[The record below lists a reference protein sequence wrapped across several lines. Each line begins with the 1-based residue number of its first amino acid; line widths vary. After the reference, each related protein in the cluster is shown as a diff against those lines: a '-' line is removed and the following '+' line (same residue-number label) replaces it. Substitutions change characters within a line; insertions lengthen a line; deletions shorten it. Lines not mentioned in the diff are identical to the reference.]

1 MNHDENE
8 DFLPEL
14 EEVPE
19 SETTEDEKVVKK
31 PLVRNERTHRAE
43 KKKNGFLVG
52 GAAALTLVGLSLG
65 SYYAYDWYSNKD
77 NVAVPEAT
85 AFLAYG
91 SEMTDEALCED
102 FVKTD
107 LQCVVNWTTDE
118 NADRGNLLKQSVAV
132 GEEVAPGT
140 KVTLTYSQGPASSE
154 FPNLTG
160 QEVSESEEVLYE
172 MGITVSEVK
181 KVEGDGIPAGRI
193 VSTSIDPG
201 AKVENGTEVIINV
214 SDGAL
219 EVPDWKG
226 KSRDFVEVDAQNYGL
241 TVYFVEETSDEAPG
255 IVLSQDPPAG
265 EITEESTITLNIAKP
280 AEIVEVEV
288 PDVINM
294 SSDEAQSQLAVA
306 GFTNIKMVSVNSASV
321 DAPQVVEVVPGVGTK
336 SSTNTQVVVV
346 IATPEEASANDD
358 QNTNESAGNN
368 AAESQTA
375 TTDTAE

>member
-1 MNHDENE
+1 MNHDKNE

-14 EEVPE
+14 EE
-19 SETTEDEKVVKK
+19 TEGEKVVTKK
-31 PLVRNERTHRAE
+31 PLQLNERTHRAE
-43 KKKNGFLVG
+43 KKKNRFLIG
-52 GAAALTLVGLSLG
+52 GVSVLALAGLSVG

-77 NVAVPEAT
+77 NVTVPEAAT
-85 AFLAYG
+85 FLAYG
-91 SEMTDEALCED
+91 SDMSDETLCQD
-102 FVKTD
+102 FTKAS
-107 LQCVVNWTTDE
+107 LQCAVDWTTNE

-140 KVTLTYSQGPASSE
+140 KVTLTYSQGPATSE

-160 QEVSESEEVLYE
+160 QEVSKSEEALYE

-181 KVEGDGIPAGRI
+181 EVEGDGIPAGRI

-201 AKVENGTEVIINV
+201 AKVENGTEVVINV

-226 KSRDFVEVDAQNYGL
+226 KSRDFVEVDAQKYGL
-241 TVYFVEETSDEAPG
+241 TVDFVEETSDKAPG
-255 IVLSQDPPAG
+255 IVLSQNPPAG
-265 EITEESTITLNIAKP
+265 EITEESTITVNVAKP
-280 AEIVEVEV
+280 AEIAEVEV

-321 DAPQVVEVVPGVGTK
+321 DIPQVVEVVPGVGTK
-336 SSTNTQVVVV
+336 SSTDAQVVVV
-346 IATPEEASANDD
+346 IATPEEASANED
-358 QNTNESAGNN
+358 QSANESSGSN
-368 AAESQTA
+368 AEESQTA
-375 TTDTAE
+375 TSDTEE